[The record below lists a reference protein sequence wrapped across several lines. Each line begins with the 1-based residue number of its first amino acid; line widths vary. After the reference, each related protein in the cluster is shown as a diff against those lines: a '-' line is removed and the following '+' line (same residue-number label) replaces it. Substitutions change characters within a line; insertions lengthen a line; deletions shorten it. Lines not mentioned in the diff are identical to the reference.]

1 MAYTVLRISDG
12 FRSYPFLFDGTNIY
26 WPDYNPLKFGRNPQ
40 YCLQVEGYTDFIF
53 NASMCEACVPFIHE
67 SYKYQQ
73 CIPVPHSSD
82 GYVALIPWNDNQ
94 PDPNYI
100 SAQGKLVNKTLEL
113 SADIVLHDEFISIVF
128 NKDIA
133 NPIAVVQQCYGA
145 KSARSSVT
153 MRAEIAIMDGDDMYW
168 HNDTSEYDNRM
179 FNFKLIN
186 FPYGNQY
193 QWKDNL
199 KIAGIVHFEIQTKV
213 HSDPS
218 CGDIGCTNPDHFATE
233 TIHVSVRTNPF
244 PITQERYGR
253 LLHASTGQ
261 PTKIDIPHDMV
272 INRPRFINK
281 TIQNVVEMTA
291 QTDSKSNIIQP
302 VFFRSR
308 ELASIIVH
316 PAVTENICI
325 NLDAYKA
332 SVERFYIKIEGVAF
346 YEIGRTESGVI
357 FKISGNMLPGQL
369 TNGTYYILN
378 QDAELVTTGK
388 YKYES

>member
-1 MAYTVLRISDG
+1 MTYTVLRISDG
-12 FRSYPFLFDGTNIY
+12 FRNYPFLFDGRNIY

-40 YCLQVEGYTDFIF
+40 YCLQIEGREDLIF
-53 NASMCEACVPFIHE
+53 DSTSCLACKPFIHE
-67 SYKYQQ
+67 GYKYQQ
-73 CIPVPHSSD
+73 CVPVRYR
-82 GYVALIPWNDNQ
+82 GNGYVYVALIPYKDGQ
-94 PDPNYI
+94 ADPDYI
-100 SAQGKLVNKTLEL
+100 SAQGKLIEKPLEL
-113 SADIVLHDEFISIVF
+113 SADTMLHDEFISIVF
-128 NKDIA
+128 NKKIA
-133 NPIAVVQQCYGA
+133 NPIGLVQQCYGA
-145 KSARSSVT
+145 KSKPSTVT
-153 MRAEIAIMDGDDMYW
+153 MSAEIAIMDGDDMYW
-168 HNDTSEYDNRM
+168 HNDTCEYKDGR
-179 FNFKLIN
+179 FDFRLIN

-199 KIAGIVHFEIQTKV
+199 KIAGIVHFEIKTAIDKQT
-213 HSDPS
+213 S
-218 CGDIGCTNPDHFATE
+218 E

-253 LLHASTGQ
+253 LLHAASGQ
-261 PTKIDIPHDMV
+261 PTKIDIPNDMN
-272 INRPRFINK
+272 ITRPRFINK
-281 TIQNVVEMTA
+281 TIQQVVEMTA

-332 SVERFYIKIEGVAF
+332 AVGRFYIKIEGVAF

-357 FKISGNMLPGQL
+357 FKINGNMLPGTL